1 MLDFRNTNT
10 LWASII
16 AETLQRLGLTTA
28 VICPGS
34 RSAPLTI
41 AFAQNKLI
49 ETIPILDERSASFF
63 ALGTAKKSGVP
74 TALICTSGTAAA
86 NFYPAIIEAR
96 ESRIPLLIL
105 TADRPPELRDCHAGQ
120 AIDQIK
126 LYGNY
131 PNWQAEL
138 AIPAASIGMLDYVRQ
153 TIVYAIERSTFPTP
167 GPVHLNIP
175 LRDPLVPI
183 SDIAVE
189 ALETQFDIADF
200 FAGLEPFFAAETS
213 TPPSPPLLRGG
224 ERSAV
229 ESIVAAETSTPPS
242 PPLLRGGERSAV
254 ESIVAAETSTPPSPP
269 LLRGGERSA
278 VESIVAAET
287 STPPSPPLLRGGE
300 RSAIEQWQKC
310 SRGIII
316 AGVAQPEDAEK
327 YCSAIGKISQLL
339 NWPVLAEGLSPLR
352 NRAQLNPHLISTYDL
367 ILRNRELAEKLTPEI
382 AIQIGD
388 LPTSKELRNWLEK
401 TQPKRYII
409 DPSHHNL
416 DPLHGPTI
424 HLRTSIENLATL
436 LTLVPPLTKG
446 GLGGVQTSATTN
458 NISPQIPPLTK
469 GNSPHVPPLT
479 KGGLGG
485 VQTSATTNNISPQI
499 PPLTKGNSPHAP
511 PLTKGGL
518 GGVLISPSHEYIQ
531 LWHNTE
537 TQIRLTID
545 QKFSSTNNIIEPKVS
560 WLLSQILPPGTPIF
574 ISNSMPVRDVE
585 FFWKPNNLEIKPF
598 FNRGANG
605 IDGTLSTALG
615 VAHRNQSSILLTG
628 DLTLLHDTNGFLI
641 KNKFVGHLTIILIN
655 NNGGGIFEMLPVA
668 KFDPPFEEFFA
679 TPQDI
684 NFAQL
689 CATYGVEH
697 EIIDDWEQFKEKLS
711 FLANNGIRVLE
722 LQTNRRTDA
731 KWRQDNLSKFAKG
744 SQSGL

>member
-1 MLDFRNTNT
+1 MIDFRNTNT
-10 LWASII
+10 LWASIL

-41 AFAQNKLI
+41 AFAQNNKI

-63 ALGTAKKSGVP
+63 ALGIAKKSGLV

-96 ESRIPLLIL
+96 ESRIPLLIF

-120 AIDQIK
+120 AIDQVKI
-126 LYGNY
+126 YANY

-138 AIPAASIGMLDYVRQ
+138 AIPAACLGMLGYLRQ
-153 TIVYAIERSTFPTP
+153 TIVYAWDRSQFPTP

-175 LRDPLVPI
+175 FRDPLVPI

-189 ALETQFDIADF
+189 ALKTQFDMEDF
-200 FAGLEPFFAAETS
+200 FAGLEPIVAGETS

-224 ERSAV
+224 V
-229 ESIVAAETSTPPS
+229 
-242 PPLLRGGERSAV
+242 G
-254 ESIVAAETSTPPSPP
+254 
-269 LLRGGERSA
+269 
-278 VESIVAAET
+278 
-287 STPPSPPLLRGGE
+287 
-300 RSAIEQWQKC
+300 SAIEQWQKC

-316 AGVAQPEDAEK
+316 AGVAQPQFAEK
-327 YCSAIGKISQLL
+327 YCRAIAQISQLL

-352 NRAQLNPHLISTYDL
+352 NYAQLNPHLISTYDL
-367 ILRNRELAEKLTPEI
+367 ILRNRELADKLTPEI
-382 AIQIGD
+382 ALQIGD

-401 TQPKRYII
+401 TKPKRYII
-409 DPSHHNL
+409 DPSHHNF
-416 DPLHGPTI
+416 DPLHGKTT
-424 HLRTSIENLATL
+424 HLRTSPENLAT
-436 LTLVPPLTKG
+436 
-446 GLGGVQTSATTN
+446 A
-458 NISPQIPPLTK
+458 ISF
-469 GNSPHVPPLT
+469 HVPPLT

-485 VQTSATTNNISPQI
+485 VQTS
-499 PPLTKGNSPHAP
+499 
-511 PLTKGGL
+511 
-518 GGVLISPSHEYIQ
+518 PSHEYLQ

-537 TQIRLTID
+537 TQVRQTID
-545 QKFSSTNNIIEPKVS
+545 QNFAAINNIIEPKVS
-560 WLLSQILPPGTPIF
+560 WLLSQILPAKTPIF

-598 FNRGANG
+598 VNRGANG
-605 IDGTLSTALG
+605 IDGTFSTALG

-628 DLTLLHDTNGFLI
+628 DLALLHDTNGFLI
-641 KNKFVGHLTIILIN
+641 NNKFVGHLTIILIN

-679 TPQDI
+679 TPQHI

-697 EIIDDWEQFKEKLS
+697 QKIDDWEQLKEKLS
-711 FLANNGIRVLE
+711 FLPNNGIRVLE
-722 LQTNRRTDA
+722 LATDRRADA
-731 KWRQDNLSKFAKG
+731 KWRQENLSKFAKG
-744 SQSGL
+744 L